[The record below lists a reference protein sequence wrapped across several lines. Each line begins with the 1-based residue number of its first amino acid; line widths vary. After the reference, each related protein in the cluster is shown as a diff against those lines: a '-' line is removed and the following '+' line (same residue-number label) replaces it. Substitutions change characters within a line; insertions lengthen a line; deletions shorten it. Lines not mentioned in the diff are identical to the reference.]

1 MYTAG
6 GSPGVFVSSVEYRCT
21 VSYGNVTI
29 VGEGLQNSAGRDLY
43 RTTPAVTRDF
53 DLCGLIR
60 RTASQ
65 YSIAC
70 TEDTCRILFPKK

>member
-21 VSYGNVTI
+21 VSYGDVTI
-29 VGEGLQNSAGRDLY
+29 VGESLQNSAGRDLY
-43 RTTPAVTRDF
+43 RAISAVRW

-65 YSIAC
+65 Y
-70 TEDTCRILFPKK
+70 EH